1 MQEQDPAPADEVRH
15 PEPGVHDAV
24 PLQLYHQIIP
34 DFGEAETADRRSRSR
49 SWTRVSV
56 LLPAT
61 GLHSRRPLYS
71 GRGESRASSGG
82 ADERCR
88 GGGAAPSTGRQTE
101 GQEAKQQES
110 EEEGRSCEASSQT
123 LSPDGQQEQETSCT
137 STGSKKTRD
146 GVNGNNMEGQSD
158 Q

>member
-1 MQEQDPAPADEVRH
+1 MSESTESSSHLVFFFSVEQ
-15 PEPGVHDAV
+15 
-24 PLQLYHQIIP
+24 
-34 DFGEAETADRRSRSR
+34 
-49 SWTRVSV
+49 
-56 LLPAT
+56 
-61 GLHSRRPLYS
+61 LYS

-158 Q
+158 QYLIRRQEII